1 MAAAVLGDDSVTVAL
16 PVGTALASTLNAAKQ
31 SGRDLNGSNFSIELS
46 GFEVTSAAQAG
57 GFGYSIYVNLPTQGS
72 AEDANHFVGTVGL
85 FEIAGLE
92 HEHEGGHH
100 SGDSVLRLEIPA
112 RVLDRAVIDAS
123 EIELSFI
130 RINGENHPT
139 GELII
144 IRRIE
149 ITQGDDRPPLNN
161 V

>member
-1 MAAAVLGDDSVTVAL
+1 VE
-16 PVGTALASTLNAAKQ
+16 TALASTLNAAKQ
-31 SGRDLNGSNFSIELS
+31 SGRNLNALGFAIELS
-46 GFEVTSAAQAG
+46 GIELTSAAQAG
-57 GFGYSIYVNLPTQGS
+57 GFGYSVYVNLPTQGS
-72 AEDANHFVGTVGL
+72 GDDANHFVGTVGL
-85 FEIAGLE
+85 FEIASLE

-100 SGDSVLRLEIPA
+100 GGNGVLSLEIPA
-112 RVLDRAVIDAS
+112 RVLDSAVIDAN

-130 RINGENHPT
+130 RINGENHPS

-149 ITQGDDRPPLNN
+149 ITQGGDRPPLNN